1 MLVKAKKKAKN
12 LAYIKEIRD
21 LVGHRPLIMTS
32 ASGALLDQQGAVL
45 LQERADTGDWGFPG
59 GYMEFGESFEQTV
72 KREFKED
79 AGIEIVPVNRL
90 AILDQDFYTYPNG
103 DRVQPINVFY
113 LVEETSAKHYQPKVT
128 ETTTTKYFSLDEEPP
143 RFFNGQHEQM
153 WQILKDFTH
162 NRKDI

>member
-1 MLVKAKKKAKN
+1 M
-12 LAYIKEIRD
+12 AYIKEIRD
-21 LVGHRPLIMTS
+21 LVRHRPLIMTS

-79 AGIEIVPVNRL
+79 AGIEIVSVNRL

-103 DRVQPINVFY
+103 DRVQPINAFY

-128 ETTTTKYFSLDEEPP
+128 ETTTTK
-143 RFFNGQHEQM
+143 
-153 WQILKDFTH
+153 
-162 NRKDI
+162 